1 MEKRNPMLKRA
12 FEEAAKK
19 ELASLPEEK
28 FVIRAY
34 TPEFENKIQKIF
46 DEKTEKKESIS
57 NTKRRKFKWSMLVAA
72 ALMCVLVVGVSA
84 SEFIQTFSHEWRDR
98 LTENIQNAAVGE
110 GVEEFDAEYENSTDP
125 FAIASIESG
134 TGKYILLDYNQ
145 SIKYN
150 DIISEDEGYRFEL
163 KSITKA
169 RKKHRVMTGG
179 RLSDGTATYEWAVS
193 NAYFAICEISRCDGK
208 MLNSEEKDTHI
219 NVEWSFLL
227 AGYSPRLTDLHFR
240 GNSSIHSYCDDYK
253 VFYAVEITDMMPFAG
268 TDLALT
274 AIEFEPD
281 GAIRE
286 IDKDTVYADE
296 QGNLELVNED
306 DYLGVLLRFS
316 VPEEYASEDEHYAE
330 KYFELTPQEL
340 DNWMNGYINPRFE

>member
-46 DEKTEKKESIS
+46 DEKSEIKENIS
-57 NTKRRKFKWSMLVAA
+57 NTKRRKIKWSLLVAA
-72 ALMCVLVVGVSA
+72 ALMCVLVIGVSA
-84 SEFIQTFSHEWRDR
+84 GEFIQTFSHEWRYR

-125 FAIASIESG
+125 FAIAGRESG
-134 TGKYILLDYNQ
+134 TGKHILLDYNQ

-150 DIISEDEGYRFEL
+150 DVIAEDEGYRFEL

-169 RKKHRVMTGG
+169 RQKHRVMTGG
-179 RLSDGTATYEWAVS
+179 RLSDGTATYEWTVS
-193 NAYFAICEISRCDGK
+193 DGYYAIVEISKCDGIK
-208 MLNSEEKDTHI
+208 LTQEEKDSRI

-227 AGYSPRLTDLHFR
+227 AGYSPSLTDLHFR
-240 GNSSIHSYCDDYK
+240 GNSSIYSYCDDYK
-253 VFYAVEITDMMPFAG
+253 VYYAIEITDMMPFAG

-281 GAIRE
+281 GAFRE
-286 IDKDTVYADE
+286 INKDTLYADAD
-296 QGNLELVNED
+296 GTLKLVNED
-306 DYLGVLLRFS
+306 EYFGILLRFS
-316 VPEEYASEDEHYAE
+316 VPEEFASEDEHYAE
-330 KYFELTPQEL
+330 KCFKLTPKEI
-340 DNWMNGYINPRFE
+340 DNWMNGYLNPKFE